1 MKENDML
8 LKKVFNLTDDE
19 LNKICYDCTIVNKI
33 LKTPGLEFIKATSRG
48 YCKATEHSLY
58 VYGNYYAYDREYKYK
73 DYKVTYSYDY
83 MEGAGSDW
91 YVTIEKYNTT
101 K

>member
-1 MKENDML
+1 MKENDLL

-19 LNKICYDCTIVNKI
+19 LHKIYYDCTVVKKI

-48 YCKATEHSLY
+48 YCKATENSLF
-58 VYGNYYAYDREYKYK
+58 VYGNHYAYDKEYKYK

-91 YVTIEKYNTT
+91 YITIEKYNTT